1 MSLSQLLAK
10 TDELDLAKSLLESL
24 QSLQSEHMD
33 DDDLSV
39 IDTPGETTDAAFYE
53 KQLASLQ
60 TYINSLPYKCES
72 VEDIQDRLEDI
83 IEKLYICAKTKNWTV
98 LTTWDGMLQ
107 W

>member
-1 MSLSQLLAK
+1 MSSVSISELLSK
-10 TDELDLAKSLLESL
+10 TNELDLTKSLLESL
-24 QSLQSEHMD
+24 QSDHIE

-39 IDTPGETTDAAFYE
+39 IDTPGESADAGAYE

-60 TYINSLPYKCES
+60 TYLNALPYDCES
-72 VEDIQDRLEDI
+72 PEDMQDRLEDI
-83 IEKLYICAKTKNWTV
+83 IEKMYICAKTKNWTV